1 MADPIAELID
11 RLLASDKI
19 SSDTRGE
26 LGEFKQ
32 ELKNGNLDAGDRRYV
47 EALGQRLLGTRKPAN
62 DDGALADDEVE
73 DEEEEELDEGLW
85 DIGED
90 EELRG
95 WRERA
100 EAAELR
106 VAELE
111 AEVAALKTRLG
122 ESGEPTS

>member
-1 MADPIAELID
+1 MADPTAELID

-19 SSDTRGE
+19 SSDTRSE

-32 ELKNGNLDAGDRRYV
+32 ELQNGKLDAGDRRYV
-47 EALGQRLLGTRKPAN
+47 EALGQRLLGMRAPAN
-62 DDGALADDEVE
+62 DDGPALDDG
-73 DEEEEELDEGLW
+73 DGEEELDDGLW
-85 DIGED
+85 DLGED

-100 EAAELR
+100 EQAELR

-122 ESGEPTS
+122 EGGEPPA

>member
-1 MADPIAELID
+1 MADPTAVLID
-11 RLLASDKI
+11 RLLASDKL
-19 SSDTRGE
+19 SSDTRSE

-32 ELKNGNLDAGDRRYV
+32 ELQNGKLDGADRRYV
-47 EALGQRLLGTRKPAN
+47 EALGQRLLGMRAPAN
-62 DDGALADDEVE
+62 DEGPTA
-73 DEEEEELDEGLW
+73 EEPEEELGDDLW

-100 EAAELR
+100 EQAELR

-122 ESGEPTS
+122 ESGEPSA